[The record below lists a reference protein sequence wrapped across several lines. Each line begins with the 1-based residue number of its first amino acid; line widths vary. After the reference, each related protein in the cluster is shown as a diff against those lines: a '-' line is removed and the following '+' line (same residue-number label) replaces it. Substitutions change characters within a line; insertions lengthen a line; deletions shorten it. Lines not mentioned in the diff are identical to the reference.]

1 MKSTCSISDNNLSKN
16 TTGIDVC
23 NGVSTCR
30 LTFLGTGT
38 STGVPV
44 VGCQC
49 DVCRSADPRDKR
61 CRTSV
66 MLESDTTRIIIDC
79 GPDFRQQ
86 MLRVPYRKI
95 DGVLLTHIHYDHVG
109 GLDDLRPFCSF
120 GSIDV
125 YADTSTVSSL
135 HHTMPYVF
143 AKHLYP
149 GVPRL
154 ELKAIQPH
162 RQFQIGDI
170 PVMPFVV
177 MHHALPIMAYRFG
190 RFAYITDMKTIDDT
204 EREYLHGI
212 DTLVVNALRFGPG
225 HHSHMLVDEAVSFAR
240 SIDARRVY
248 FIHSTHDIGLHD
260 QANSRLPE
268 GFEFAY
274 DCQQIEVEI

>member
-1 MKSTCSISDNNLSKN
+1 M
-16 TTGIDVC
+16 C
-23 NGVSTCR
+23 NGVNTCR

-170 PVMPFVV
+170 PVIPFVV

-225 HHSHMLVDEAVSFAR
+225 HHSHMR
-240 SIDARRVY
+240 SIS
-248 FIHSTHDIGLHD
+248 STPHMISDCMTKQTPVFLRD
-260 QANSRLPE
+260 LSSPMTVSRLRWKSDTL
-268 GFEFAY
+268 FFLVIITVFALNSIP
-274 DCQQIEVEI
+274 DIHKRP

>member
-1 MKSTCSISDNNLSKN
+1 M
-16 TTGIDVC
+16 
-23 NGVSTCR
+23 
-30 LTFLGTGT
+30 TFLGTGT

-44 VGCQC
+44 VGCGC
-49 DVCRSADPRDKR
+49 PVCLSQAPRDKR
-61 CRTSV
+61 FRTSV
-66 MLESDTTRIIIDC
+66 MLESGQTRIIIDC

-120 GSIDV
+120 GSINV
-125 YADTSTVSSL
+125 YADASTVEAL

-143 AKHLYP
+143 AEHLYP

-154 ELKAIQPH
+154 ELRAIQP
-162 RQFQIGDI
+162 RCQFYIGDI

-177 MHHALPIMAYRFG
+177 MHHDLPIMAYRFG
-190 RFAYITDMKTIDDT
+190 RFAYITDMKTIDDA

-212 DTLVVNALRFGPG
+212 DTLVVNALRFAPG

-240 SIDARRVY
+240 SVRARRVY
-248 FIHSTHDIGLHD
+248 FVHATHDIGLHD
-260 QANSRLPE
+260 HANSRLPE

-274 DCQQIEVEI
+274 DGQQIEVEI